1 MNLNMINTTFKI
13 STFILFLFISK
24 VSAQILEVSQDT
36 VHYQSSGILY
46 KGVHYNKPKEIESI
60 LLREPNQQI
69 IPLLESYKSNRG
81 TANVLGFIGGFG
93 IGWTL
98 GGAISGK
105 PFSTGIFASGAGVLI
120 IAFIVNGSANNKLRQ
135 AVAEYNKKLMSSK
148 ISFVPIFYQGDY
160 HQLNAGIALRF

>member
-1 MNLNMINTTFKI
+1 ML
-13 STFILFLFISK
+13 LFFISK
-24 VSAQILEVSQDT
+24 VSAQTLEISQDT

-46 KGVHYNKPKEIESI
+46 KGVHYNKPNQIASI
-60 LLREPNQQI
+60 LLKEPNEQI
-69 IPLLESYKSNRG
+69 TPLLESYKSNRA

-105 PFSTGIFASGAGVLI
+105 SFNTGIFASGAGVLI

-135 AVAEYNKKLMSSK
+135 AVMEYNKKLMSSK
-148 ISFVPIFYQGDY
+148 ISLVPVFYQRDY
-160 HQLNAGIALRF
+160 HQLNVGIALRF